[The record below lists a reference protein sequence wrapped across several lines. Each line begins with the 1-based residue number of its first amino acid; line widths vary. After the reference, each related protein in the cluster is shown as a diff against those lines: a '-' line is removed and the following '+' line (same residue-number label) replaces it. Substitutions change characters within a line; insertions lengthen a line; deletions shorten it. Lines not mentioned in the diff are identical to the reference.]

1 MIWEFV
7 EEYKWVII
15 IVMIAFFMA
24 YFMGFTI
31 STIVDYRL
39 RDALIN
45 IKLPRPKVIIK
56 EGFTN
61 SNNNLNENLP
71 KNKEEN
77 SESNGTIK
85 VDEKVK
91 GCKTKDETLKY
102 ANNYKKVENLLNEQS
117 PYMPANS
124 EDIDDAYMDFE

>member
-1 MIWEFV
+1 MIWEFL

-31 STIVDYRL
+31 STIVNYRL
-39 RDALIN
+39 RDALLN

-56 EGFTN
+56 ESFTN
-61 SNNNLNENLP
+61 SNENLP
-71 KNKEEN
+71 KNKQEN
-77 SESNGTIK
+77 SESNGTVK
-85 VDEKVK
+85 VEEKVK
-91 GCKTKDETLKY
+91 GCKTKDETLTY

-117 PYMPANS
+117 PYMAANS